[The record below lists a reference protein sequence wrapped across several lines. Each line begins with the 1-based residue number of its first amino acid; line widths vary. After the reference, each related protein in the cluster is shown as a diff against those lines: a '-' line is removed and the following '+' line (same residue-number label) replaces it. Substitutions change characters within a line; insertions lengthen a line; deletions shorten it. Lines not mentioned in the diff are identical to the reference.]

1 MKLILEN
8 FIKFENEYELS
19 MAAHAT
25 SCFVFDRPKL
35 KNIFK
40 NSQN

>member
-1 MKLILEN
+1 MKLLLDNFLERDN
-8 FIKFENEYELS
+8 QYELS

-35 KNIFK
+35 KNISK
-40 NSQN
+40 NTQN